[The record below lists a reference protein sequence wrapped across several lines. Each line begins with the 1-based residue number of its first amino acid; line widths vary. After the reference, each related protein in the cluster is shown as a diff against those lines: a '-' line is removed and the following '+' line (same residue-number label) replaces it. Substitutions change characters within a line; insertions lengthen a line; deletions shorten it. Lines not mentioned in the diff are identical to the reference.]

1 MPAGTQTEIESP
13 TPLAEVASIIAA
25 GLLRRRA
32 LETRIATPPKT
43 SEESTPTGLALPAD
57 LPLSGERRTRG

>member
-1 MPAGTQTEIESP
+1 MPARTQTEPKAP
-13 TPLAEVASIIAA
+13 TPIEEVASIIAA

-32 LETRIATPPKT
+32 LEIRIATPPKT
-43 SEESTPTGLALPAD
+43 SEESASEGLELPAD